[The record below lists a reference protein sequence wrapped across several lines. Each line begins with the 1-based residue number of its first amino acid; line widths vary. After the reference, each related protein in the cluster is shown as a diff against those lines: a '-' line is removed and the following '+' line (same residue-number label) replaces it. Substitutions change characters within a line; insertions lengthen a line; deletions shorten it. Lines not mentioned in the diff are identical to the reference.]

1 MYCPMSSYLNLAYL
15 YKYYP
20 KNFEYMISKMRESEK
35 IVSNK
40 LGRTFAIKSD
50 NPKYNADYVEQI
62 VKTKWI
68 KKLNQIKN
76 SQT

>member
-1 MYCPMSSYLNLAYL
+1 
-15 YKYYP
+15 
-20 KNFEYMISKMRESEK
+20 MISKMRESEK

-68 KKLNQIKN
+68 KKLNQIKD
-76 SQT
+76 SQA